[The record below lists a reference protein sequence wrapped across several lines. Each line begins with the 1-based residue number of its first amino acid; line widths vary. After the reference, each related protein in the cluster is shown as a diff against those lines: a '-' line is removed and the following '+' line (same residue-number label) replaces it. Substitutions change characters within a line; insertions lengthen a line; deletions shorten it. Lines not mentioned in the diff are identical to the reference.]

1 MSSIIF
7 DFNEETA
14 LLAVD
19 TLATT
24 PNGTPSFFTAKA
36 QYVPHLKTI
45 IAGTGCAGF
54 AADWATYINNRMLL
68 TGIENLDYHT
78 PSSLERR
85 WDEIRSIEKIPS
97 DVTTTVYHIGYSTHD
112 QCMKGFAYRSANGF
126 ISERL
131 DYGLRFKPEC
141 TPPNRETFIEWLPK
155 AMNEQR
161 AIQERKPV
169 EKQVFIGGECI
180 LFALDATTCL
190 TSTVFEFSDFC
201 EQMETALQQ
210 CP

>member
-7 DFNEETA
+7 DFNEEAA

-19 TLATT
+19 TLATD
-24 PNGTPSFFTAKA
+24 PDGTPGFFTSKA

-54 AADWATYINNRMLL
+54 AADWATHVNNRLL
-68 TGIENLDYHT
+68 LNGTENLNHHT
-78 PSSLERR
+78 PNVLNRR
-85 WDEIRSIEKIPS
+85 WGEFRSFENIPEQYS
-97 DVTTTVYHIGYSTHD
+97 TTVYHLGYCSFD
-112 QCMKGFAYRSANGF
+112 SRIKGFAYRSVNGF
-126 ISERL
+126 ASERL

-141 TPPNRETFIEWLPK
+141 TPPTSETFIEWLPK
-155 AMNEQR
+155 AMIEQR
-161 AIQERKPV
+161 EIQGSKPV
-169 EKQVFIGGECI
+169 EERVFIGGECI

-190 TSTVFEFSDFC
+190 TSTVFEFSDFP
-201 EQMETALQQ
+201 EQMETALQN